1 MTTRGTKY
9 YKNLHHIS
17 SQTNMHETSIT
28 PNSPEQQT
36 ALFKSIIAVVGEAKD
51 VHADSENPFHKS
63 RYASLA
69 AHLLALKGLFKK
81 HGLAVVQLPIGN
93 EGMVG
98 VRTLVIHED
107 GGCLSSDAFIPAD
120 KGMSGQQAGA
130 LYSYIRRYALA
141 ACAGVATEDD
151 DGESDRIARPQSKP
165 SSYQSANPSGN
176 IVKGTGV
183 FAAKPADYSNATP
196 DVAEALRFIIP
207 FGKNKGKALGEI
219 PKNSLEW
226 YIKEY
231 QPKPYNGEIK
241 ESDLAFRAALD
252 TIRDNGK
259 SSQPPAGEEPKD
271 EVPF

>member
-1 MTTRGTKY
+1 
-9 YKNLHHIS
+9 
-17 SQTNMHETSIT
+17 MHETSIT